1 MKSAIFDASSP
12 SSPTSFASTPD
23 SPSDSTSVRTVSN
36 PSSRLARMPS
46 VCPSASFAVQS
57 VDTSWSNTSEV
68 WSTSKRW
75 FETAVAS
82 DDDAAPS
89 CARLPFTAGI
99 VVPNR
104 LSE

>member
-1 MKSAIFDASSP
+1 M
-12 SSPTSFASTPD
+12 
-23 SPSDSTSVRTVSN
+23 
-36 PSSRLARMPS
+36 
-46 VCPSASFAVQS
+46 QS
-57 VDTSWSNTSEV
+57 VDASWSSTSEV
-68 WSTSKRW
+68 WSTSTRW

-89 CARLPFTAGI
+89 CAKLPFTAGI